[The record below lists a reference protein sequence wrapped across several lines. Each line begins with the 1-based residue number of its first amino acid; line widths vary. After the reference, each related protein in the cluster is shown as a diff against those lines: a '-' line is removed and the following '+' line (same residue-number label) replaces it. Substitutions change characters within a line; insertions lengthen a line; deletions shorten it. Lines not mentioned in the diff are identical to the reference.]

1 MKSLKSIVPI
11 EIQEVVQ
18 TLAQKYEV
26 YFVGGCVRDFLLGKD
41 IHDFDCTT
49 NATTDEMKDVLSK
62 YKIIETGIK
71 HGTLT
76 IMNNDHTV
84 EITTYRIEKEYINH
98 RFPMHVEFTRNISE
112 DLKRRDFTINALAC
126 DLDGNIIDEHNG
138 LSDLENKIIRCVG
151 DPNQRFDEDA
161 LRILRAIRFSCT
173 LDFIIEENTKQAIF
187 NNLHLLDKISIERKR
202 DELFKILCSNNPYTI
217 INKFNLLN
225 VYHLSYHTCM
235 KELNHSISDL
245 MIRVSHLFSTSKI
258 ARKVL
263 NEWHCSKKFINDVCV
278 LVDSRKFDFNDKY
291 VLRKYIYM
299 YGIELSNKVLHFN
312 KVDLSSFNQLIES
325 NNIILELNINGSDL
339 IELGYIGKEIKSKLN
354 ECLELVL
361 HDPRLNKKEYLMNYL
376 KNNT

>member
-11 EIQEVVQ
+11 EIQEVVR
-18 TLAQKYEV
+18 TLSQKYEV

-49 NATTDEMKDVLSK
+49 NATTDEMKEVLSK

-76 IMNNDHTV
+76 IMNHGHTV

-112 DLKRRDFTINALAC
+112 DLKRRDFTINSLAC
-126 DLDGNIIDEHNG
+126 DIDGNIIDEHNG

-202 DELFKILCSNNPYTI
+202 DEFFKILCTSNPYEI
-217 INKFNLLN
+217 INKYLLLN
-225 VYHLSYHTCM
+225 VMNIPLS
-235 KELNHSISDL
+235 KNIESNINDL
-245 MIRVSHLFSTSKI
+245 LIRVAYLIDNCDI

-263 NEWHCSKKFINDVCV
+263 NNWHCSKKFIHDICCII
-278 LVDSRKFDFNDKY
+278 DSKDKIFNSY
-291 VLRKYIYM
+291 LIRKYIYEN
-299 YGIELSNKVLHFN
+299 GIELTQKCLLFN
-312 KVDLSSFNQLIES
+312 NCNLSLFNQLIES
-325 NNIILELNINGSDL
+325 NDILDTLAINGQDL
-339 IELGYIGKEIKSKLN
+339 IELGYKGKDIKLKLDECKELVFHDISLNNKEIL
-354 ECLELVL
+354 
-361 HDPRLNKKEYLMNYL
+361 KEKMHR
-376 KNNT
+376 